1 MEQAAQGRGSAR
13 DLLAIYL
20 RDHRAGAAGALRL
33 IRRARRQADREEVA
47 ATLAWLEAEVD
58 QDRRS
63 LDSIMER
70 LGISP
75 SPWKMAL
82 ATIAERAARL
92 KLNGRLV
99 KRSPLSTLLELEAL
113 TAGVHAK
120 RALWQSLAAVAEQF
134 VPGGLRELDGLI
146 DRATVQLERLQAH
159 HDDAARHAFGASPTE
174 VVDERRSNIVDE
186 RRSMDASLASPAPG
200 DAIDRLLDDAE
211 GGIEASLLDAPTDV
225 DGTST

>member
-1 MEQAAQGRGSAR
+1 MAEAAQGRGSAR

-20 RDHRAGAAGALRL
+20 CDHRAAAAAGLRL
-33 IRRARRQADREEVA
+33 IRRARRQADRDEVA
-47 ATLAWLEAEVD
+47 VTLAWLETEVD
-58 QDRRS
+58 QDRRT

-70 LGISP
+70 LDISQ
-75 SPWKMAL
+75 SRWKTAL
-82 ATIAERAARL
+82 TTAAERVARL

-120 RALWQSLAAVAEQF
+120 RDLWQSLAAVAEQIL
-134 VPGGLRELDGLI
+134 PGGNVELAGLI

-159 HDDAARHAFGASPTE
+159 HDDAARHAFRP
-174 VVDERRSNIVDE
+174 
-186 RRSMDASLASPAPG
+186 
-200 DAIDRLLDDAE
+200 
-211 GGIEASLLDAPTDV
+211 GIEAGLLDAPMDV